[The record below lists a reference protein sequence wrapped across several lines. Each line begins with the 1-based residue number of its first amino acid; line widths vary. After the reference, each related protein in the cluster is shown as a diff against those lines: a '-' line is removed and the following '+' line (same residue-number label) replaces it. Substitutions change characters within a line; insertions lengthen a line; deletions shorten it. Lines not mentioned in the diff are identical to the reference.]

1 MRADFVYALLL
12 EPDERCLQSGDTG
25 KIERACFKFVGQKAR
40 RALGV
45 TEAAGAADDERRDFV
60 NDILAQQQ
68 AADALRR
75 QQAFMPGEGEGV
87 DVQLLHIERQDACA
101 LRTVDDEAQAVLLA
115 EAADL
120 CERLHCAADVAG
132 VRHDDGLGVGA
143 HKLRQSVQAQCA
155 LCVAGDAA
163 EGDGIRLRVVS
174 RELCADL
181 LERTHDSVM
190 LHSGNEHMVAA
201 TQQSLDDD
209 VQAFGDI
216 LCKNYIFTVLCAEK
230 IAEQLARRVDEVFAA
245 GGAGAAADVGACV
258 CDILVNGVSNHLRL
272 GEGGAGIVEINLLHK
287 LILLCYGYSIILLSQ
302 KLINQSALSI
312 NDIGRSASAVIYFL

>member
-1 MRADFVYALLL
+1 MRADFFKALLP
-12 EPDERCLQSGDTG
+12 EPDERCLQAGDTG
-25 KIERACFKFVGQKAR
+25 QIKRACFKFVWQEAR
-40 RALGV
+40 YTLGV

-75 QQAFMPGEGEGV
+75 EQSLMSGEGEGV

-101 LRTVDDEAQAVLLA
+101 LRTVDDEVQAVLLA
-115 EAADL
+115 EVANL
-120 CERLHCAADVAG
+120 LKRLHCAADVAG

-155 LCVAGDAA
+155 FCVAGNAA
-163 EGDGIRLRVVS
+163 EGDGVSRRVVC
-174 RELCADL
+174 RKLCADL
-181 LERTHDSVM
+181 PERTHDGVM
-190 LHSGNEHMVAA
+190 LHSGNKHMVAA
-201 TQQSLDDD
+201 AQQSLDDD
-209 VQAFGDI
+209 VQAFSDI
-216 LCKNYIFTVLCAEK
+216 LRKNYIFTVLCAEK
-230 IAEQLARRVDEVFAA
+230 IAEQLARRVDEAFAT